1 MIYVLKM
8 DFMNLKNPK
17 QFIPG
22 KILQVFSLLDGCCLQ
37 LPHLGKT
44 VQHLQIYLSFGVGVT
59 YILNTIQEHFQSPMH
74 VIHKFSFFR
83 EEFLI
88 MSYQNGTLFEFDT
101 FCAFVIL
108 NESQI
113 SLSIF
118 RLQIL
123 LYSFLDN
130 IHIKVYLDLVFSSII
145 AKPTSIHYA
154 SSLVIILVCQSHKW
168 QWKILATLRSQWN
181 LVVYQELDV
190 VSMVKTNQCK
200 FLCLIVLLL
209 SLCLN

>member
-74 VIHKFSFFR
+74 VIHKFSFFH

-113 SLSIF
+113 SLFIF
-118 RLQIL
+118 RLHLVVLIFRQHTHQSISRFGVQL
-123 LYSFLDN
+123 HNSQTNIYPLCFQLGNRNITLHDDKQDYVLSGLD
-130 IHIKVYLDLVFSSII
+130 VYLHSVLL
-145 AKPTSIHYA
+145 T
-154 SSLVIILVCQSHKW
+154 
-168 QWKILATLRSQWN
+168 R
-181 LVVYQELDV
+181 
-190 VSMVKTNQCK
+190 
-200 FLCLIVLLL
+200 IVL
-209 SLCLN
+209 SCEA

>member
-74 VIHKFSFFR
+74 VIHKFSFFH

-113 SLSIF
+113 SLFIF

-154 SSLVIILVCQSHKW
+154 SSLGIGISLFMMIS
-168 QWKILATLRSQWN
+168 KIM
-181 LVVYQELDV
+181 Y
-190 VSMVKTNQCK
+190 
-200 FLCLIVLLL
+200 
-209 SLCLN
+209 